1 VTTWQ
6 RAPVLDEWDE
16 DGRRA
21 IFVNDQVIVVSELA
35 AAILDRL
42 PADADEIGEHLVA
55 EFGAPPG
62 DLPVLVADF
71 LQELSNSMLILK
83 PS

>member
-1 VTTWQ
+1 VNTWH

-21 IFVNDQVIVVSELA
+21 LFVDDQVIVVSELA
-35 AAILDRL
+35 VTILDRL
-42 PADADEIGEHLVA
+42 PADAGEIGEHLVA
-55 EFGAPPG
+55 QFGVPAG
-62 DLPVLVADF
+62 DVSVLVAEF
-71 LQELSNSMLILK
+71 LEELADSRLIFK

>member
-1 VTTWQ
+1 MTTWQ
-6 RAPVLDEWDE
+6 RAPVRDEWDE
-16 DGRRA
+16 DARRA

-42 PADADEIGEHLVA
+42 PADADEIGEHLVT

-62 DLPVLVADF
+62 DLPVLVAEF
-71 LQELSNSMLILK
+71 LQELSNSMLIVK

>member
-1 VTTWQ
+1 MTTWQ
-6 RAPVLDEWDE
+6 RTPVLDEWDE

-21 IFVNDQVIVVSELA
+21 VFVNDQVIVVSELA
-35 AAILDRL
+35 IAILDRL
-42 PADADEIGEHLVA
+42 PADAEEIGEHLVA

-62 DLPVLVADF
+62 DLQAVVSEF
-71 LQELSNSMLILK
+71 LEELSNSMLIFN